1 MRDERG
7 EKVLPDASRTPWVA
21 AFVAV
26 LAATAQKPNPI
37 AFDPEKNYAG
47 AADPN
52 KKHRLLVL
60 PLLLLQTLLLRPLLV
75 RQIRKDI
82 KGGVGGRVWTFGRSR
97 PDERPRSFRESF
109 ETGRVDRRE
118 VVCVTTRIRRHARA
132 FPGVK
137 HDNACQ

>member
-1 MRDERG
+1 MKYEEFVAGRAEAMRKAVRDTLGDDSLELPHAVVENGSRCATNGGG

-21 AFVAV
+21 AFVKA

-82 KGGVGGRVWTFGRSR
+82 KGGVGGRV
-97 PDERPRSFRESF
+97 
-109 ETGRVDRRE
+109 
-118 VVCVTTRIRRHARA
+118 
-132 FPGVK
+132 
-137 HDNACQ
+137 